1 MRAMQDSAQVGFC
14 LFLCLFVFFCSFV
27 ESHFSF
33 FLYSFFFSGA
43 IVGIVVGV
51 LGLMLLAGIVV
62 AMFLFRQHKKTS
74 QLKAIVEQELVRLI
88 LFRLA
93 SAAFY

>member
-1 MRAMQDSAQVGFC
+1 M
-14 LFLCLFVFFCSFV
+14 
-27 ESHFSF
+27 ESHCSGWFFALVFSLF
-33 FLYSFFFSGA
+33 PGA

>member
-1 MRAMQDSAQVGFC
+1 M
-14 LFLCLFVFFCSFV
+14 
-27 ESHFSF
+27 
-33 FLYSFFFSGA
+33 
-43 IVGIVVGV
+43 GIVVGV